1 MAESFVSKAQT
12 PGTGQSRWMIRDF
25 AVPLEALTPETE
37 WQWLNQAAARKLG
50 VPVDNLMALSV
61 VRESID
67 ARHRDRIAVIYTLLA
82 TVSGTPKRVQEGV
95 FPYQAATRH
104 TDGSR
109 NKMENGKRR
118 GSKRPVI
125 VGAGPCGLFC
135 ALALAQAGLPPLILE
150 RGQPVELR
158 QADVMAYWTG
168 NRLNPESN
176 VQFGEGGAGTFSDGK
191 LTTRIHDPRCER
203 VLETFT
209 ACGAP
214 QDILWRAKPH
224 LGTDVLFPLLIRL
237 REHLQALGAEFMY
250 GTRMEELLVGN
261 GTVRGV
267 RLADGTQ
274 VDTDTVILAIGH
286 SARDTFGMLWEK
298 GLVMEPKPFSVG
310 VRIEHPQ
317 ELVNRA
323 RYGNREHF
331 KLGSAEYQLFE
342 RFTDRTAYTF
352 CMCPGGT
359 VVAAASEAGTVVT
372 NGMSDSKRRGG
383 NANSAF
389 VVSVDT
395 ADVGRHPLD
404 GMHFQRAL
412 EQTAHRLGGG
422 TGAAPVQ
429 RLSDFLA
436 GTSGTAIGQ
445 VKPTYTGE
453 TRLACLHDGL
463 PESVVTRMREA
474 VPSFE
479 RRLSGFALPD
489 ALLTGFET
497 RTSSPVR
504 IVRGPDFCSPG
515 AAGLYPA
522 GEGAGYAGGIMS
534 AAVDGLRVAEA
545 VLGQTD
551 MEKTP

>member
-1 MAESFVSKAQT
+1 MDKAKT
-12 PGTGQSRWMIRDF
+12 PDKGQSHWMIRDL
-25 AVPLEALTPETE
+25 AAPLEALTPDTE
-37 WQWLNQAAARKLG
+37 WQWLNQAAAKKLG
-50 VPVDNLMALSV
+50 VPVENLVALSV
-61 VRESID
+61 VRESVD

-82 TVSGTPKRVQEGV
+82 TVSGTPKRVQDGV
-95 FPYQAATRH
+95 FPYQTVAGNA
-104 TDGSR
+104 DGFRKST
-109 NKMENGKRR
+109 ENGKRR
-118 GSKRPVI
+118 GSQRPVI

-203 VLETFT
+203 VLETFVD
-209 ACGAP
+209 CGAP
-214 QDILWRAKPH
+214 QDIRWRAKPH

-237 REHLQALGAEFMY
+237 RERLQSLGAVFMY
-250 GTRMEELLVGN
+250 GTRMEELLLNN

-317 ELVNRA
+317 ALVNRA

-342 RFTDRTAYTF
+342 RFEDRTAYTF

-359 VVAAASEAGTVVT
+359 VVAAASEPGTVVT
-372 NGMSDSKRRGG
+372 NGMSDSTRRGG

-389 VVSVDT
+389 VVSVDA

-404 GMHFQRAL
+404 GMRFQRTL
-412 EQTAHRLGGG
+412 EQAAYRLGGG
-422 TGAAPVQ
+422 SGAAPVQ
-429 RLSDFLA
+429 RLSDFL
-436 GTSGTAIGQ
+436 SGTASTAVGQ

-463 PESVVTRMREA
+463 PDGVVARMREA

-504 IVRGPDFCSPG
+504 IVRGPDFHSPG
-515 AAGLYPA
+515 AEGVYPA

-545 VLGQTD
+545 VLGWMNT
-551 MEKTP
+551 EGAP